1 MCHSPSAS
9 ATPRTR
15 RTFCPTSSR
24 TKGGASTR
32 TSSDNALPLPCCLPL
47 SLVLPRSCCLARARA
62 SRSRFL
68 SPARP
73 RSRRCSLAVTQR
85 ARCTLLDKLK
95 NKKGHPNNNLVRQAV
110 LPLSRAASRSLSLS
124 LSLSPPLSCASR
136 SCSPP
141 LVADRR
147 RGLRG
152 PEAAPAAREHACV
165 RGVTLAK
172 KWPASLA
179 VREVLVQTAQVAA
192 DAAAVARA
200 AVAPLASP
208 SSLPCLSLLRARAH
222 VPVHPCTVRAVTLAK
237 NCRP

>member
-1 MCHSPSAS
+1 MLDLKLLLHSSWATKLAWRSPQVMCHSPSAS

-124 LSLSPPLSCASR
+124 LSLSPSLVRLPLMLPPSCRRQAPRAEGPR
-136 SCSPP
+136 SCT
-141 LVADRR
+141 
-147 RGLRG
+147 G
-152 PEAAPAAREHACV
+152 
-165 RGVTLAK
+165 
-172 KWPASLA
+172 
-179 VREVLVQTAQVAA
+179 
-192 DAAAVARA
+192 
-200 AVAPLASP
+200 
-208 SSLPCLSLLRARAH
+208 RARAR
-222 VPVHPCTVRAVTLAK
+222 VCTRRHPR
-237 NCRP
+237 